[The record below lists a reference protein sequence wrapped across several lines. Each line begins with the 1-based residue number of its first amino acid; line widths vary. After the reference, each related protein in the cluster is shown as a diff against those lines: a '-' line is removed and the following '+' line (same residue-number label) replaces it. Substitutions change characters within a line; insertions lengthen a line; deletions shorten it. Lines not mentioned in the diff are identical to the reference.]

1 MAECGPFDP
10 GDIREFTPRE
20 PTPAR
25 WEIHQVIVRIRRSPG
40 HGQAK
45 ATGRAGL
52 QDHPDILQKWQN
64 RTRLNI
70 RYFLGL
76 EKWVNEQRAKTEY
89 KPAPALFG
97 V

>member
-1 MAECGPFDP
+1 MNISEKKTGKGTKGMTD
-10 GDIREFTPRE
+10 
-20 PTPAR
+20 
-25 WEIHQVIVRIRRSPG
+25 EIVKLLEGSG
-40 HGQAK
+40 FSYE
-45 ATGRAGL
+45 
-52 QDHPDILQKWQN
+52 DLQKWQN